1 VTLDAVTISEAG
13 QRPRNE
19 DAVYADSG
27 GVIVIADGVGGSPE
41 GLRIATHAV
50 TAAASRLEHL
60 DRDLARELLYLPQ
73 LVGADLATLTPRLP
87 ATAATCLAA
96 GKLVDNVL
104 HMTATGDCRICV
116 IRSARRH
123 WRVIS
128 KVGNRRTGGDP
139 AAVLRAGGI
148 GGLDT
153 PEVILARVA
162 DGDIVLATTD
172 GIHSVL
178 PDFVLTG
185 LISQHA
191 DRSLDEIC
199 REIALLAM
207 AIGSDNGSIAALRVP
222 RGYSQRAGCS
232 LNGPRPILT
241 PWPQPADKEADT

>member
-87 ATAATCLAA
+87 ATAATSRACR

-116 IRSARRH
+116 IR
-123 WRVIS
+123 
-128 KVGNRRTGGDP
+128 TP
-139 AAVLRAGGI
+139 AVI
-148 GGLDT
+148 GG
-153 PEVILARVA
+153 
-162 DGDIVLATTD
+162 
-172 GIHSVL
+172 
-178 PDFVLTG
+178 
-185 LISQHA
+185 
-191 DRSLDEIC
+191 
-199 REIALLAM
+199 
-207 AIGSDNGSIAALRVP
+207 
-222 RGYSQRAGCS
+222 
-232 LNGPRPILT
+232 
-241 PWPQPADKEADT
+241 